1 LPAENPFEGYVSI
14 EVLLSRYVSQEERTM
29 PNFPI
34 TDTHVHLWDTNRFT
48 YPWLDG
54 LPVLNRP
61 FLPDDYLTASNPVQV
76 ENIVFVECGI
86 AFDQSMDEARWVMDL
101 AREEPKIKAIIPSA
115 PLERGEDSRAVLE
128 AYKKCPL
135 IKGVRRLIQSEP
147 DPAFCMQP
155 DFVWGV
161 QMLAEY
167 DLSFDIC
174 ISHEQL
180 KHTLKMVNQCQDTI
194 FILDHIGKP
203 DIKNSVTEPW
213 KSELKALAEFPN
225 VYCKISGMIT
235 EADHENW
242 KKEELKPYIEH
253 VIACFEFDRVLYGGD
268 WPVVTL
274 AGEYRQWVAAL
285 EWALS
290 GCRPDE
296 LKKVFH
302 SNAVHV
308 YKLDK

>member
-1 LPAENPFEGYVSI
+1 
-14 EVLLSRYVSQEERTM
+14 M
-29 PNFPI
+29 PDFPI
-34 TDTHVHLWDTNRFT
+34 SDAHVHLWDTNRFA
-48 YPWLDG
+48 YPWLDD
-54 LPVLNRP
+54 LPTLRRP
-61 FLPDDYLTASNPVQV
+61 FLLSDYLAACSPIQV
-76 ENIVFVECGI
+76 ENIVFMQCDVEF
-86 AFDQSMDEARWVMDL
+86 AQSMDEARWVIDL
-101 AREEPKIKAIIPSA
+101 AKEEPKIKAIIPWA
-115 PLERGEDSRAVLE
+115 PLERGEDSRTVLG
-128 AYKKCPL
+128 AYRKCSL
-135 IKGVRRLIQSEP
+135 VKGVRRLIQSEP
-147 DPAFCMQP
+147 DPAFCIQP
-155 DFVWGV
+155 DFVLGV

-167 DLSFDIC
+167 GLSFDIC

-180 KHTLKMVNQCQDTI
+180 KNTLKMVDQCQDTP

-203 DIKNSVTEPW
+203 DIKNNVTEPW

-242 KKEELKPYIEH
+242 NKETLKPYVVH
-253 VIACFEFDRVLYGGD
+253 VIECFGFDHVLYGGD

-290 GCRPDE
+290 GCRSDE
-296 LKKVFH
+296 LKKLFY

-308 YKLDK
+308 YRLDK